1 MGPIRIGGPSHT
13 PIDGPGAHIFV
24 DLDVPII
31 ICARNVNTA
40 ILIGEAFFLIVNHG
54 VSVSFQASYRS
65 NGDAY
70 RVGEK

>member
-1 MGPIRIGGPSHT
+1 MGPIRIGGPSYT

-40 ILIGEAFFLIVNHG
+40 ILIGEAFFLRVFLEEKCIDL
-54 VSVSFQASYRS
+54 SVLHRLFH
-65 NGDAY
+65 
-70 RVGEK
+70 K

>member
-1 MGPIRIGGPSHT
+1 MGALRT
-13 PIDGPGAHIFV
+13 PLLTALVHISFV